1 MKKHSLNISVV
12 SILCVLCAVSIGDA
26 FAAGSVRALGGTG
39 TYDGT
44 SAAATATTATRG
56 ATATRAGSLRVSP
69 STTRSVST
77 ATRTNANGTTTP
89 TERLSIG
96 KYLGGATSVST
107 TGSSGS
113 DGSSATAG
121 EIRQIKEDIQ
131 TLFNTTQTL
140 DGDVTSL
147 ENEKQDK
154 LTANDGIVQIVGD
167 VISINMT
174 NLGDELEGMF
184 VKGTDLEIRYD
195 GTSNLEWQYAG
206 TGDWTKLMNLNDL
219 TGTYVTTEQLNNKI
233 EELALEGL
241 ATRVTAAEA
250 DIDAIQDALAAKAN
264 AADVYAKTETY
275 SKEEIDAAIADG
287 IGDVDLSGYAKT
299 ADLATVATSG
309 SYNDLANKPTIP
321 DAQVNADW
329 NAVSGVAQILNKPDL
344 DEYATLDDL
353 DDYATLDDLDGKQN
367 ALTTEQ
373 LAAVNSGVTSETVAQ
388 VAENKSDIAAL
399 DTALAGKQDTLT
411 FDTTPTAGSTNP
423 VTSGGIQAAIAQA
436 QLDGQV
442 DLSGYATTAD
452 VNTALADKQD
462 TIGDL
467 ADIRSGATAGSTA
480 VQPDDLAE
488 VAFSGDYADL
498 ENTPTIP
505 TVPTLISEFENDVPY
520 ATTEQLAG
528 KQDNLTTAQ
537 LAAVNSG
544 VTAEDVAQITQ
555 NETAIGLLIEGKAEK
570 DDVYAKTETYSK
582 TEADNL
588 LAGKADADDM
598 TAALATKQD
607 TISDIATIRSGAA
620 AGATAVQP
628 DDLKQSDWNETNS
641 DSLAF
646 IKNKPTIPEGAV
658 VDDELSMTSE
668 NAVQNKVVTGAL
680 PNFDTEAGGVV
691 AVPSQHGA
699 YVLGYVN
706 GKPAYIAVVDGD
718 GETGTDVPWGD

>member
-44 SAAATATTATRG
+44 SAAATATTAARG

-250 DIDAIQDALAAKAN
+250 DIDAIQTALAAKAN

-287 IGDVDLSGYAKT
+287 ISGANLDDYAKLD
-299 ADLATVATSG
+299 DLATVATSG
-309 SYNDLANKPTIP
+309 SYNDLTNKPTIP
-321 DAQVNADW
+321 TVPTV
-329 NAVSGVAQILNKPDL
+329 VSAFENDVP
-344 DEYATLDDL
+344 YA
-353 DDYATLDDLDGKQN
+353 
-367 ALTTEQ
+367 TTEQ
-373 LAAVNSGVTSETVAQ
+373 LSAKANAADVYTAAQ
-388 VAENKSDIAAL
+388 TDELLADKADQDIIG
-399 DTALAGKQDTLT
+399 DG
-411 FDTTPTAGSTNP
+411 FDTTNTVAAAISALETKTDALPTSQNLAEVNQKISALETTVGDDTAGLVKDVS
-423 VTSGGIQAAIAQA
+423 
-436 QLDGQV
+436 
-442 DLSGYATTAD
+442 DL
-452 VNTALADKQD
+452 QD
-462 TIGDL
+462 DM
-467 ADIRSGATAGSTA
+467 DS
-480 VQPDDLAE
+480 LAE
-488 VAFSGDYADL
+488 VAFTGDYADL

-505 TVPTLISEFENDVPY
+505 TVPTVVSAFENDVPY

-555 NETAIGLLIEGKAEK
+555 NETAIGLLIENKAEK

-598 TAALATKQD
+598 TTALAAKQD